1 MRKPSCSFSFG
12 SLWAPGSLHP
22 SLKRQTTLRVR
33 AGVAFC
39 ERIFSSYGDAES
51 RETLR
56 YILEKALAP
65 IGAASRHDPRLEL
78 LYLYKMYRA
87 DTPLAFIRPFPAK
100 HTPAR
105 GFPGQIERQ
114 IRLRWV
120 RRTEG
125 VLGSKKKDE
134 PRRSH

>member
-1 MRKPSCSFSFG
+1 MRKPSYPFG
-12 SLWAPGSLHP
+12 SLLAPGRLHL
-22 SLKRQTTLRVR
+22 SIKRQTTVR

-39 ERIFSSYGDAES
+39 ERIFSSYCDAET

-56 YILEKALAP
+56 YIFEKVVAP
-65 IGAASRHDPRLEL
+65 IGAAGRHDLRLEL
-78 LYLYKMYRA
+78 LYLYRMYRP
-87 DTPLAFIRPFPAK
+87 DTPLAFITPIPAK

-105 GFPGQIERQ
+105 GIRGPNERQ

-134 PRRSH
+134 SLRPH